1 MPPSRGSGLFAFLEE
16 LRERCILG
24 AVEDST
30 FGPERSQEF
39 WNFVLNVTL
48 RCSQLPFVVA
58 IIVLALIVMT
68 A

>member
-24 AVEDST
+24 VFEDST

-48 RCSQLPFVVA
+48 RCS
-58 IIVLALIVMT
+58 
-68 A
+68 